1 MSGCVVGRGWLCMPV
16 FESSRKVQVSG
27 SSLAMTLPSLFV
39 KVNEIEK
46 GTVVN
51 VLYGLDGVL
60 VLSRCEGRQTIEG
73 LMKILE
79 KIEKMDSEVMDLE
92 NEAC

>member
-1 MSGCVVGRGWLCMPV
+1 MPV